1 MYQLDKEAFGE
12 FLQGLRKEKGLTQ
25 RQLAEALHI
34 SDKAVSK
41 WERGLSIPDTGLL
54 LPLAEELGVTVTELL
69 LCRRC
74 SPAQS
79 LEPDTVEQAVQAA
92 IHYPGHQSLDRAW
105 RHLDR
110 RSLWYFGAL
119 AASAGLMVLLAGRV
133 PGAVYG
139 QLQVM
144 TLLAAVFGGYFW
156 LAAPVRLP
164 PLYDEHELSFFADGP
179 FRMNMAGV
187 RFHNGN
193 WPHLLRTLRLWSCL
207 ALVGTPLVLWTLA
220 QAVPKQVLLVGGV
233 IAYLAG
239 LFLPVYL
246 TAWRHR

>member
-1 MYQLDKEAFGE
+1 M
-12 FLQGLRKEKGLTQ
+12 
-25 RQLAEALHI
+25 
-34 SDKAVSK
+34 
-41 WERGLSIPDTGLL
+41 
-54 LPLAEELGVTVTELL
+54 
-69 LCRRC
+69 
-74 SPAQS
+74 
-79 LEPDTVEQAVQAA
+79 QAA

-119 AASAGLMVLLAGRV
+119 GVSAGLMVLLAGRV

-164 PLYDEHELSFFADGP
+164 PLYDEHELCFFADGP

-193 WPHLLRTLRLWSCL
+193 WPPSASDAA
-207 ALVGTPLVLWTLA
+207 ALELSGT
-220 QAVPKQVLLVGGV
+220 GGD
-233 IAYLAG
+233 AAG
-239 LFLPVYL
+239 ALDACPGGCRSRCCWW
-246 TAWRHR
+246 AG